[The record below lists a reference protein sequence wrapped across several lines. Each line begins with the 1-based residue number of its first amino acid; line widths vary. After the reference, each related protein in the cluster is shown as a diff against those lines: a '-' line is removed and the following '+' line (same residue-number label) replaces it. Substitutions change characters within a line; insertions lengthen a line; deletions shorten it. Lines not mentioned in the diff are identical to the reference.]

1 MSEENIA
8 LVRRGLEAINRRDIE
23 TVLSFCHPEVELV
36 PSLVGGIEGTTFRG
50 REGYRRWFEQQSEL
64 YDEVIFELRD
74 IRAVGDQVVALYD
87 VRVRGAGSGI
97 ELESP
102 RAAVFTIEG
111 AQLTRQIGYESQ
123 ADALRAVGLAG

>member
-8 LVRRGLEAINRRDIE
+8 IVRTGFEALNRRDIE
-23 TVLSFCHPEVELV
+23 TVLGFCHPEVELV

-50 REGYRRWFEQQSEL
+50 REGYRRWFEQQSEI
-64 YDEVIFELRD
+64 YDEVIFDLQD
-74 IRAVGDQVVALYD
+74 IRAVADQVVALYD
-87 VRVRGAGSGI
+87 LRVRGAGSGV

-102 RAAVFTIEG
+102 RAAVFTIEEG
-111 AQLTRQIGYESQ
+111 QLTRQVGYESQ